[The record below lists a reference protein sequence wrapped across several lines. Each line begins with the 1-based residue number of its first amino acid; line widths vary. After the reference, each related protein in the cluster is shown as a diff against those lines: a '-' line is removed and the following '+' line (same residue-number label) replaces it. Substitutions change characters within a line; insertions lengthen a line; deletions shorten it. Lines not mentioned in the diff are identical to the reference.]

1 MEACIMSIKE
11 SFEKTLDKKV
21 NLSKIRETLD
31 EIQELVT
38 QAVTNKAILREVEIK
53 LGTKKEGLISAL
65 DRLRNENKEYY

>member
-31 EIQELVT
+31 EI
-38 QAVTNKAILREVEIK
+38 
-53 LGTKKEGLISAL
+53 
-65 DRLRNENKEYY
+65 